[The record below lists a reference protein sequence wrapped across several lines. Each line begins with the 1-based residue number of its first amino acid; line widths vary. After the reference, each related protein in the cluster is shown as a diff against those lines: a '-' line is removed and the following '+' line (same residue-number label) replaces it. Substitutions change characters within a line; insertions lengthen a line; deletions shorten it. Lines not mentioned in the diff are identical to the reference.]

1 MIALAATAW
10 YLPETSVAVAELP
23 ELAAL
28 SERERATCA
37 ALGIDR
43 VPAADS
49 LTAADLAVRAG
60 RRVLATAGLDP
71 ADVDVVLT
79 VEPRAPQTLVSS
91 EATRLQELLGARRA
105 MAFSV
110 GGLGCA
116 SISPALLTASG
127 LLRADPGLET
137 VLVLHGSKP
146 ATPGRY
152 RHPVTV
158 NGDSGGALLLGRR
171 GPVRVRDVLLET
183 NGAYADLFRVEYR
196 DRPFPRWREECTDPP
211 AYSFRLAV
219 ETRNRLRALVARLLD
234 RNGLRPA
241 DVACYLTQN
250 LSTAAFRSWSEALGE
265 PIAPV
270 CAGNLARYGH
280 LGPND
285 VFLNFSAAREQ
296 GQLADGDRA
305 VLLNISPAAAWSALL
320 VTTGAGA
327 DTTREL

>member
-1 MIALAATAW
+1 VIALAASAW
-10 YLPETSVAVAELP
+10 YLPERSVAVAELP
-23 ELAAL
+23 ELATL
-28 SERERATCA
+28 SDAERATCA

-43 VPAADS
+43 VPADDT
-49 LTAADLAVRAG
+49 LTAAELAARAG
-60 RRVLATAGLDP
+60 GRALAAAGLDP
-71 ADVDVVLT
+71 DDVDVVLT

-91 EATRLQELLGARRA
+91 EATRLQAMLGAGRA

-116 SISPALLTASG
+116 SITPALLAASG
-127 LLRADPGLET
+127 LLRADPDLAH

-171 GPVRVRDVLLET
+171 GPVRIRDIVLET

-196 DRPFPRWREECTDPP
+196 DEPFARWREECADPP
-211 AYSFRLAV
+211 AYHFRLAV
-219 ETRNRLRALVARLLD
+219 ETRNRLRALVKRLLA
-234 RNGLRPA
+234 RNGLTPA
-241 DVACYLTQN
+241 DIGCYLTQN
-250 LSTAAFRSWSEALGE
+250 LSIAAFRSWSEAIGA
-265 PIAPV
+265 PIAPA
-270 CAGNLARYGH
+270 CADNLAGYGH

-285 VFLNFSAAREQ
+285 VFFNLASAQEK
-296 GQLADGDRA
+296 GQFTDGDRA

-320 VTTGAGA
+320 VTTEGGM

>member
-1 MIALAATAW
+1 MIALAASAW
-10 YLPETSVAVAELP
+10 YLPDTALAVAELP
-23 ELAAL
+23 ELATL
-28 SERERATCA
+28 SDAERATCA

-43 VPAADS
+43 VPADDA
-49 LTAADLAVRAG
+49 LTAAELAARAG
-60 RRVLATAGLDP
+60 RRVLATAGLDTG
-71 ADVDVVLT
+71 DVDVVLT

-91 EATRLQELLGARRA
+91 EATRLQAMLGAGRA

-116 SISPALLTASG
+116 SLTPALLAASG
-127 LLRADPGLET
+127 LLRADPELAN

-158 NGDSGGALLLGRR
+158 NGDSGGALLLRRR
-171 GPVRVRDVLLET
+171 GDLRIRDILLET

-196 DRPFPRWREECTDPP
+196 DEEFARWREVCTDPA

-219 ETRNRLRALVARLLD
+219 ETRNRLRALATRLLD
-234 RNGLRPA
+234 RNGLSPA
-241 DVACYLTQN
+241 DVPCWLTQN
-250 LSTAAFRSWSEALGE
+250 LSTAAFRNWSEAIGA
-265 PIAPV
+265 PIAKA
-270 CAGNLARYGH
+270 CFDNLARYGH

-285 VFLNFSAAREQ
+285 VFFNLSSARET
-296 GQLADGDRA
+296 GEFDGRA

-320 VTTGAGA
+320 VTTD
-327 DTTREL
+327 DTTAHEL

>member
-1 MIALAATAW
+1 MIALAASAW
-10 YLPETSVAVAELP
+10 YLPDTALAVAELP
-23 ELAAL
+23 ELATL
-28 SERERATCA
+28 SDVERATCA

-43 VPAADS
+43 VPADDT
-49 LTAADLAVRAG
+49 LTAAELAARAG
-60 RRVLATAGLDP
+60 RRVLATAGLDSG
-71 ADVDVVLT
+71 DVDVVLT

-91 EATRLQELLGARRA
+91 EATRLQAMLGAGRA

-116 SISPALLTASG
+116 SLTPALLAASG
-127 LLRADPGLET
+127 LLRADPDLAN

-158 NGDSGGALLLGRR
+158 NGDSGGALLLRRR
-171 GPVRVRDVLLET
+171 GNLRIRDILLET

-196 DRPFPRWREECTDPP
+196 DEEFARWREECTDPA

-219 ETRNRLRALVARLLD
+219 ETRNRLRALVTRLLG
-234 RNGLRPA
+234 RNGLSPA
-241 DVACYLTQN
+241 DVPCWLTQN
-250 LSTAAFRSWSEALGE
+250 LSTAAFRNWSEAIGV
-265 PIAPV
+265 PIAKA
-270 CAGNLARYGH
+270 CFGNLARYGH

-285 VFLNFSAAREQ
+285 VFFNLSSARET
-296 GQLADGDRA
+296 GEFDGRA

-320 VTTGAGA
+320 VTTG
-327 DTTREL
+327 DTTAHEL

>member
-1 MIALAATAW
+1 MIALVAAAW

-23 ELAAL
+23 ELAVL
-28 SERERATCA
+28 SERDRATCA

-43 VPAADS
+43 VPVDDT
-49 LTAADLAVRAG
+49 LTAAELAVRAG
-60 RRVLATAGLDP
+60 RRALATAGLDP

-79 VEPRAPQTLVSS
+79 VEPRAPETLVSS
-91 EATRLQELLGARRA
+91 EATRVQELLGARRA

-116 SISPALLTASG
+116 STTPALLAASG

-171 GPVRVRDVLLET
+171 GPVRVRDILLET

-196 DRPFPRWREECTDPP
+196 DDPYPLWREECTDPP
-211 AYSFRLAV
+211 GYSFRLAV

-234 RNGLRPA
+234 RNGLGPA
-241 DVACYLTQN
+241 DIACYLTQN
-250 LSTAAFRSWSEALGE
+250 LSTAAFRSWSEALGVT
-265 PIAPV
+265 IAPA
-270 CAGNLARYGH
+270 CSANLARYGH

-285 VFLNFSAAREQ
+285 VFLNLTSAQEA
-296 GQLADGDRA
+296 GQFAEGDRA

-320 VTTGAGA
+320 VTTGGGAGA
-327 DTTREL
+327 THEL